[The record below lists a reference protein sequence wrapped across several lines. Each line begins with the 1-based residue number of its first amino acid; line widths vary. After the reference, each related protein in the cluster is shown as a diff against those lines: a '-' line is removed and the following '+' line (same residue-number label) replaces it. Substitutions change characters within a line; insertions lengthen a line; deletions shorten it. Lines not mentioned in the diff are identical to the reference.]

1 MYNSAHYTET
11 TGFLWLHFVEMIHNN
26 TTYLT
31 AQQRTR
37 WVKLENWL
45 AFFDLAYHSNTSH
58 KGIVIYPTLN
68 RCKTCN
74 IFKGRIIIRDRFRKL
89 KLLKARETI
98 LIYAWN
104 SVFQLNF
111 VSTRIAFLV
120 SLYVYVNFTAC
131 TEWQVQCKLILR
143 KLFLLVSIYFH
154 LMCLMSIDNKKTEI
168 YIWIVLNNF

>member
-1 MYNSAHYTET
+1 MHHYS
-11 TGFLWLHFVEMIHNN
+11 GRKLVEASCSYIYRRIYD
-26 TTYLT
+26 TTYHTTQQNAHKVKWKTDFAFLT
-31 AQQRTR
+31 LHTT
-37 WVKLENWL
+37 VI
-45 AFFDLAYHSNTSH
+45 HHT
-58 KGIVIYPTLN
+58 KGTVMYPTLN

-131 TEWQVQCKLILR
+131 TE
-143 KLFLLVSIYFH
+143 
-154 LMCLMSIDNKKTEI
+154 
-168 YIWIVLNNF
+168 